1 VVTNAYGSVTSSV
14 AHLTVLPP
22 IGTMQGAV
30 VTNIASLTVVNLSAE
45 GTLDW
50 ADWGLADVN
59 DFNDKAVGGVPLVL
73 KQAS

>member
-1 VVTNAYGSVTSSV
+1 MVTNAYGSVTSSV